1 MLKNL
6 RYQIALYFV
15 KKASEQIERGEIRKG
30 LINFKRSIWIV
41 PPSKELSEL
50 GNRLHQTVQS
60 YSKTLEEP

>member
-30 LINFKRSIWIV
+30 LINQAFYLDRSAI
-41 PPSKELSEL
+41 
-50 GNRLHQTVQS
+50 
-60 YSKTLEEP
+60 

>member
-41 PPSKELSEL
+41 RPDY
-50 GNRLHQTVQS
+50 HI
-60 YSKTLEEP
+60 